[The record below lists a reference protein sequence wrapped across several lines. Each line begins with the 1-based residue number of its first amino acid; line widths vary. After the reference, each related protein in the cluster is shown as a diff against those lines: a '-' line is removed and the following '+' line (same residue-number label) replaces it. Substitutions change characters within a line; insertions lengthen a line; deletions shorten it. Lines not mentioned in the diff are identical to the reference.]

1 MINLEKKTSQP
12 VEAEMHYK
20 MYKDGKKLVTA
31 GITTLMFSGF
41 VLGTQTTAHADTTSD
56 TSSDGGQA
64 QATTGGNAVTQ
75 TTAAST
81 ASATTATTQTVAAA
95 TTQTASVAASATAT
109 ASQAGTITQPVN
121 VDSSALDQAVEAA
134 KQVGLNPTQ
143 KPTTSSTVAPSEVDS
158 AKAQIE
164 SDYASQAAKLNE
176 ATEQQ
181 QTINK
186 YNGANGDHTALDE
199 AVKKAQSTPG
209 LSVKQDETKTSTF
222 QASDKSGIANWE
234 KSTASDYASQVDAIN
249 KAIDAQNQNNA
260 KYEQEMA
267 EWRAAHLNNNPN
279 GLTTADVQQQ
289 LTLAAEPDAKVDI
302 KILDSRATLTA
313 SDRVFWDTT
322 WNRVKLST
330 AISGNI
336 AQATYTNLKNSYY
349 VDKNG
354 QKHLIAKIVKVFSN
368 TDDVASKSDTSI
380 PFLDIGTDPSR
391 GVWYDGTS
399 GVTETDTFYD
409 ADGNVINLSDNTAY
423 IAVTS
428 LNSLYESSKD
438 GWTNGNFAISGLPLH
453 IESATPISNGKA
465 YTLAGS
471 SVTVHSNGALYAD
484 QTNNVT
490 YQDGPS
496 IDQTTWKSDKD
507 WEESAQYYGSGIIA
521 VHGDSFSI
529 RFETN
534 FGDNDRNY
542 NSGIW
547 YTLDTIIPQT
557 PTPTRQTTS
566 TSYHY
571 NVSSVPVPLPLS
583 AKRLI
588 QVSFANSRYYRSKN
602 QLKKPDTS
610 LYRALFDLISFH
622 AWT

>member
-249 KAIDAQNQNNA
+249 KAIDA
-260 KYEQEMA
+260 
-267 EWRAAHLNNNPN
+267 
-279 GLTTADVQQQ
+279 
-289 LTLAAEPDAKVDI
+289 
-302 KILDSRATLTA
+302 
-313 SDRVFWDTT
+313 
-322 WNRVKLST
+322 
-330 AISGNI
+330 
-336 AQATYTNLKNSYY
+336 
-349 VDKNG
+349 
-354 QKHLIAKIVKVFSN
+354 
-368 TDDVASKSDTSI
+368 
-380 PFLDIGTDPSR
+380 
-391 GVWYDGTS
+391 
-399 GVTETDTFYD
+399 
-409 ADGNVINLSDNTAY
+409 
-423 IAVTS
+423 
-428 LNSLYESSKD
+428 
-438 GWTNGNFAISGLPLH
+438 
-453 IESATPISNGKA
+453 
-465 YTLAGS
+465 
-471 SVTVHSNGALYAD
+471 
-484 QTNNVT
+484 
-490 YQDGPS
+490 
-496 IDQTTWKSDKD
+496 
-507 WEESAQYYGSGIIA
+507 
-521 VHGDSFSI
+521 
-529 RFETN
+529 
-534 FGDNDRNY
+534 
-542 NSGIW
+542 
-547 YTLDTIIPQT
+547 
-557 PTPTRQTTS
+557 
-566 TSYHY
+566 
-571 NVSSVPVPLPLS
+571 
-583 AKRLI
+583 
-588 QVSFANSRYYRSKN
+588 
-602 QLKKPDTS
+602 
-610 LYRALFDLISFH
+610 
-622 AWT
+622 

>member
-75 TTAAST
+75 TTAAS
-81 ASATTATTQTVAAA
+81 
-95 TTQTASVAASATAT
+95 AASANT

-199 AVKKAQSTPG
+199 AVKKAQNTPG

-249 KAIDAQNQNNA
+249 KAIDAQKQ
-260 KYEQEMA
+260 
-267 EWRAAHLNNNPN
+267 
-279 GLTTADVQQQ
+279 
-289 LTLAAEPDAKVDI
+289 
-302 KILDSRATLTA
+302 
-313 SDRVFWDTT
+313 
-322 WNRVKLST
+322 
-330 AISGNI
+330 
-336 AQATYTNLKNSYY
+336 
-349 VDKNG
+349 
-354 QKHLIAKIVKVFSN
+354 
-368 TDDVASKSDTSI
+368 
-380 PFLDIGTDPSR
+380 
-391 GVWYDGTS
+391 
-399 GVTETDTFYD
+399 
-409 ADGNVINLSDNTAY
+409 
-423 IAVTS
+423 
-428 LNSLYESSKD
+428 
-438 GWTNGNFAISGLPLH
+438 
-453 IESATPISNGKA
+453 
-465 YTLAGS
+465 
-471 SVTVHSNGALYAD
+471 
-484 QTNNVT
+484 
-490 YQDGPS
+490 
-496 IDQTTWKSDKD
+496 
-507 WEESAQYYGSGIIA
+507 
-521 VHGDSFSI
+521 
-529 RFETN
+529 
-534 FGDNDRNY
+534 
-542 NSGIW
+542 
-547 YTLDTIIPQT
+547 
-557 PTPTRQTTS
+557 
-566 TSYHY
+566 
-571 NVSSVPVPLPLS
+571 
-583 AKRLI
+583 
-588 QVSFANSRYYRSKN
+588 
-602 QLKKPDTS
+602 
-610 LYRALFDLISFH
+610 
-622 AWT
+622 